1 MNNGS
6 GNGGT
11 HELSARIAA
20 IAAASKARSQ
30 AGEAILG
37 NTLGSSKESA
47 GRPRHAQVSDSEDE
61 MEELCAQ
68 DIDRGQEL
76 AEEAASDEAEE
87 ESESEGSRSQCSASL
102 SEDDWSPVVG
112 AKIEGTNETAL
123 ILERLIL
130 TTGFGQTDKPA
141 VEQLL
146 LRVRSARF
154 WVQVV
159 KQVRAPARR
168 VLTASLNSANV
179 PLPPANPMLRM
190 LNGRLSLYEALTALG
205 PMWSLPAQ
213 NLKCVAQRRLNEL
226 CSSKS
231 EECHFNSVTVLL
243 RSGASLLSTD
253 GRGRLPAHLASSAGT
268 HMALQLL
275 VRLLQ
280 LAPATLLIED
290 DEGATPL
297 GLLARAPLLQKVIES
312 EDAEQAIILTQFSSG
327 GLLSQLSDAAL
338 TCAAALPQQTTRL
351 LQQSPEAA
359 RAWRVLASAG
369 GGRAA
374 LLLAPERMDESLEDL
389 TWQAEE
395 REGQAAARLRQGLQ
409 RIMVLQS
416 IASVSEQKIDALE
429 PQELRLRLAH
439 LEKVA
444 QQQREEA
451 SAASALLEAE
461 NRQLKRSLADKE
473 DELVMLSSKL
483 EQRAS
488 AVDSELVTLT
498 PKQAARI
505 KEADA
510 KLGHFESHERAVI
523 EDIRKAR
530 LADVDADSL
539 PEDLRRGVLEM
550 RRSLTAAVDR
560 LARDLYESQAHFL
573 QELLQ
578 NADDNNYTEG
588 ILPKLDLVLRG
599 RPPDSH
605 LAPYFFAANNEVGL
619 TEVDVRALCDISR
632 SSKTQAGTTTGYKGV
647 GWKSVFRV
655 CETPHVLSQKWRF
668 RFSSSG
674 LGMLTPTWLSEEDL
688 RRLPSE
694 VLDAH
699 QRGETVF
706 YLPLADPGS
715 SLPSIRTEMQT
726 MEADFAQ
733 LLFLRRVMQI
743 SLRGDFT
750 ANAGDSMVVMSAQ
763 LSHTGLRT
771 STSCQVFKKEEHSYG
786 LESEQTTSFEVN
798 SHEDVVVALPLVL
811 DANPPP
817 QRVFAFLPVRS
828 VGFRFAIQAP
838 FHLTASRADLHRS
851 PENLRRRN
859 AIAPAFIKACQQKF
873 DIASHALEYLG
884 TEPAEPFWMPVRQHI
899 LEELRNLACVATE
912 SGQAVPEQCLL
923 RGNSPA
929 AQWIPNFLL
938 QEACG
943 YSFVDGNAELATLR
957 ELGVRECGHEELV
970 ACIQH
975 CEGRWLQTL
984 WREQDRRSAAF
995 NDLYKSLLDAILED
1009 PARLA
1014 EVQSLSMFPVAATPL
1029 KTLRD
1034 ALFNEVNLCSS
1045 IGLYTAPWGAV
1056 PQSLQSHLVRCLE
1069 PSLELSSQSSRL
1081 LQLLGVE
1088 PVSEAELEAAA
1099 FRTVLE
1105 MSKGEDT
1112 KAQRRRQREAD
1123 NFQSKTYWS
1132 ALVVL
1137 RLSYL
1142 KGRDPELGWSAL
1154 KGAAKLLSHSQQLVP
1169 AAQLRLRSFL
1179 GVELRLPLDIIGN
1192 ICSIAGIETAT
1203 ESEAPLHSVDRA
1215 ASPPG
1220 WLGAE
1225 QDLPPL
1231 ESNLGWEVFM
1241 CGVFGCQAADPLTRT
1256 CIGGPPL
1263 PEGFVESFLRL
1274 GEILTSGQFWQR
1286 AAGSSRTLDY
1296 LQRIMHL
1303 KDRSEVALARRNFLR
1318 KLAVRNP
1325 PGQSGN
1331 FVLQDLFLQEVFQ
1344 NIAGCYLPYI
1354 KDVPANPQVRA
1365 LLQWCGVAT
1374 EVDQFS
1380 LVKAL
1385 RFARETE
1392 IRDLGFVSEIY
1403 RRLDGS
1409 GFNPGEEKLFL
1420 VPGKGFLSKIDCVWR
1435 PFKVD
1440 LLRKCCQ
1447 LEILQDHY
1455 SRFGPG
1461 VRTALTKWIREGPE
1475 TSAKALC
1482 EALIMAIE
1490 CARVDTRR
1498 SRHLPGKPSISPQ
1511 EAAAQLFPAAKAAI
1525 EELVKLCVGTCM
1537 GIDLIPPEPPQRV
1550 EDKRPET
1557 VVYNH
1562 FVQQRMIVVP
1572 GVGEGDAQCRILAMG
1587 EAYWEVAPELEGS
1600 PAQDTAL
1607 KTHYG
1612 VGGNE
1617 EATFRF
1623 FTEILS
1629 VRPLLTVEQWL
1640 HICEAH
1646 AHAIHFLPSGER
1658 GPSTIEEGLK
1668 IAQVTGTETVP
1679 MDLDS
1684 AVAAVYQRLHRM
1696 GGPMEGPEH
1705 GAPIPDRNQGPR
1717 VWRHVGFLG
1726 RGHHGIPLFS
1736 ANGAQPPAEDMTEP
1750 ELGLLLELCQHFGIH
1765 HRQIA
1770 FAYDPSGSC
1779 VCRERMFLDLKYLP
1793 RARLLESQAGYHA
1806 VVSFWASK
1814 LAKMLQNLGQ
1824 VPSAG
1829 AAAFRNRLL
1838 QMVLPGIFQADDGF
1852 Q

>member
-1 MNNGS
+1 
-6 GNGGT
+6 
-11 HELSARIAA
+11 
-20 IAAASKARSQ
+20 
-30 AGEAILG
+30 
-37 NTLGSSKESA
+37 
-47 GRPRHAQVSDSEDE
+47 
-61 MEELCAQ
+61 
-68 DIDRGQEL
+68 
-76 AEEAASDEAEE
+76 
-87 ESESEGSRSQCSASL
+87 
-102 SEDDWSPVVG
+102 
-112 AKIEGTNETAL
+112 
-123 ILERLIL
+123 
-130 TTGFGQTDKPA
+130 
-141 VEQLL
+141 
-146 LRVRSARF
+146 
-154 WVQVV
+154 
-159 KQVRAPARR
+159 
-168 VLTASLNSANV
+168 
-179 PLPPANPMLRM
+179 
-190 LNGRLSLYEALTALG
+190 
-205 PMWSLPAQ
+205 
-213 NLKCVAQRRLNEL
+213 
-226 CSSKS
+226 
-231 EECHFNSVTVLL
+231 
-243 RSGASLLSTD
+243 
-253 GRGRLPAHLASSAGT
+253 
-268 HMALQLL
+268 
-275 VRLLQ
+275 
-280 LAPATLLIED
+280 
-290 DEGATPL
+290 
-297 GLLARAPLLQKVIES
+297 
-312 EDAEQAIILTQFSSG
+312 
-327 GLLSQLSDAAL
+327 
-338 TCAAALPQQTTRL
+338 
-351 LQQSPEAA
+351 
-359 RAWRVLASAG
+359 
-369 GGRAA
+369 
-374 LLLAPERMDESLEDL
+374 
-389 TWQAEE
+389 
-395 REGQAAARLRQGLQ
+395 
-409 RIMVLQS
+409 
-416 IASVSEQKIDALE
+416 
-429 PQELRLRLAH
+429 
-439 LEKVA
+439 
-444 QQQREEA
+444 
-451 SAASALLEAE
+451 
-461 NRQLKRSLADKE
+461 
-473 DELVMLSSKL
+473 
-483 EQRAS
+483 
-488 AVDSELVTLT
+488 
-498 PKQAARI
+498 
-505 KEADA
+505 
-510 KLGHFESHERAVI
+510 
-523 EDIRKAR
+523 
-530 LADVDADSL
+530 
-539 PEDLRRGVLEM
+539 
-550 RRSLTAAVDR
+550 
-560 LARDLYESQAHFL
+560 
-573 QELLQ
+573 
-578 NADDNNYTEG
+578 
-588 ILPKLDLVLRG
+588 
-599 RPPDSH
+599 
-605 LAPYFFAANNEVGL
+605 
-619 TEVDVRALCDISR
+619 
-632 SSKTQAGTTTGYKGV
+632 
-647 GWKSVFRV
+647 
-655 CETPHVLSQKWRF
+655 
-668 RFSSSG
+668 
-674 LGMLTPTWLSEEDL
+674 
-688 RRLPSE
+688 
-694 VLDAH
+694 
-699 QRGETVF
+699 
-706 YLPLADPGS
+706 
-715 SLPSIRTEMQT
+715 
-726 MEADFAQ
+726 
-733 LLFLRRVMQI
+733 
-743 SLRGDFT
+743 
-750 ANAGDSMVVMSAQ
+750 
-763 LSHTGLRT
+763 
-771 STSCQVFKKEEHSYG
+771 
-786 LESEQTTSFEVN
+786 
-798 SHEDVVVALPLVL
+798 
-811 DANPPP
+811 
-817 QRVFAFLPVRS
+817 
-828 VGFRFAIQAP
+828 
-838 FHLTASRADLHRS
+838 
-851 PENLRRRN
+851 
-859 AIAPAFIKACQQKF
+859 
-873 DIASHALEYLG
+873 
-884 TEPAEPFWMPVRQHI
+884 
-899 LEELRNLACVATE
+899 
-912 SGQAVPEQCLL
+912 
-923 RGNSPA
+923 
-929 AQWIPNFLL
+929 
-938 QEACG
+938 
-943 YSFVDGNAELATLR
+943 
-957 ELGVRECGHEELV
+957 
-970 ACIQH
+970 
-975 CEGRWLQTL
+975 
-984 WREQDRRSAAF
+984 
-995 NDLYKSLLDAILED
+995 
-1009 PARLA
+1009 
-1014 EVQSLSMFPVAATPL
+1014 MFPVAATPL

-1056 PQSLQSHLVRCLE
+1056 PQSLQSHL
-1069 PSLELSSQSSRL
+1069 
-1081 LQLLGVE
+1081 
-1088 PVSEAELEAAA
+1088 AELEAAA

-1461 VRTALTKWIREGPE
+1461 
-1475 TSAKALC
+1475 
-1482 EALIMAIE
+1482 
-1490 CARVDTRR
+1490 
-1498 SRHLPGKPSISPQ
+1498 
-1511 EAAAQLFPAAKAAI
+1511 
-1525 EELVKLCVGTCM
+1525 ELVKLCVGTCM

-1829 AAAFRNRLL
+1829 AAANRLL

>member
-1 MNNGS
+1 MPSLVWSCSLCTLENPSSKDHCEVCGHVRPAAGS
-6 GNGGT
+6 GTVCAGFGT
-11 HELSARIAA
+11 
-20 IAAASKARSQ
+20 
-30 AGEAILG
+30 
-37 NTLGSSKESA
+37 TW
-47 GRPRHAQVSDSEDE
+47 SEDE
-61 MEELCAQ
+61 AQ
-68 DIDRGQEL
+68 L
-76 AEEAASDEAEE
+76 
-87 ESESEGSRSQCSASL
+87 RSY
-102 SEDDWSPVVG
+102 
-112 AKIEGTNETAL
+112 
-123 ILERLIL
+123 R
-130 TTGFGQTDKPA
+130 
-141 VEQLL
+141 
-146 LRVRSARF
+146 
-154 WVQVV
+154 
-159 KQVRAPARR
+159 
-168 VLTASLNSANV
+168 
-179 PLPPANPMLRM
+179 
-190 LNGRLSLYEALTALG
+190 
-205 PMWSLPAQ
+205 
-213 NLKCVAQRRLNEL
+213 
-226 CSSKS
+226 
-231 EECHFNSVTVLL
+231 
-243 RSGASLLSTD
+243 RSGA
-253 GRGRLPAHLASSAGT
+253 
-268 HMALQLL
+268 
-275 VRLLQ
+275 
-280 LAPATLLIED
+280 
-290 DEGATPL
+290 
-297 GLLARAPLLQKVIES
+297 
-312 EDAEQAIILTQFSSG
+312 
-327 GLLSQLSDAAL
+327 
-338 TCAAALPQQTTRL
+338 
-351 LQQSPEAA
+351 
-359 RAWRVLASAG
+359 
-369 GGRAA
+369 
-374 LLLAPERMDESLEDL
+374 
-389 TWQAEE
+389 
-395 REGQAAARLRQGLQ
+395 
-409 RIMVLQS
+409 
-416 IASVSEQKIDALE
+416 
-429 PQELRLRLAH
+429 
-439 LEKVA
+439 
-444 QQQREEA
+444 
-451 SAASALLEAE
+451 
-461 NRQLKRSLADKE
+461 
-473 DELVMLSSKL
+473 
-483 EQRAS
+483 
-488 AVDSELVTLT
+488 
-498 PKQAARI
+498 
-505 KEADA
+505 
-510 KLGHFESHERAVI
+510 
-523 EDIRKAR
+523 
-530 LADVDADSL
+530 
-539 PEDLRRGVLEM
+539 
-550 RRSLTAAVDR
+550 
-560 LARDLYESQAHFL
+560 
-573 QELLQ
+573 
-578 NADDNNYTEG
+578 
-588 ILPKLDLVLRG
+588 
-599 RPPDSH
+599 
-605 LAPYFFAANNEVGL
+605 
-619 TEVDVRALCDISR
+619 
-632 SSKTQAGTTTGYKGV
+632 
-647 GWKSVFRV
+647 
-655 CETPHVLSQKWRF
+655 
-668 RFSSSG
+668 
-674 LGMLTPTWLSEEDL
+674 
-688 RRLPSE
+688 
-694 VLDAH
+694 
-699 QRGETVF
+699 
-706 YLPLADPGS
+706 
-715 SLPSIRTEMQT
+715 
-726 MEADFAQ
+726 
-733 LLFLRRVMQI
+733 
-743 SLRGDFT
+743 
-750 ANAGDSMVVMSAQ
+750 
-763 LSHTGLRT
+763 
-771 STSCQVFKKEEHSYG
+771 
-786 LESEQTTSFEVN
+786 
-798 SHEDVVVALPLVL
+798 
-811 DANPPP
+811 
-817 QRVFAFLPVRS
+817 
-828 VGFRFAIQAP
+828 
-838 FHLTASRADLHRS
+838 
-851 PENLRRRN
+851 
-859 AIAPAFIKACQQKF
+859 
-873 DIASHALEYLG
+873 
-884 TEPAEPFWMPVRQHI
+884 
-899 LEELRNLACVATE
+899 LEELRQAMRGTELPVTDETETLGYVNTCLAAAIYVLRASLNQSRSGPEMFCEAIHVLTMAAGDADTNCAVAGALHLGGRT
-912 SGQAVPEQCLL
+912 GPDDCAVGRRLPRQILK
-923 RGNSPA
+923 RSGNSPA

-943 YSFVDGNAELATLR
+943 YSFVASAALWEKTYPLQVDGNAELATLR
-957 ELGVRECGHEELV
+957 ELGVRECGHEELSLCGPTPADELV

-1009 PARLA
+1009 CH
-1014 EVQSLSMFPVAATPL
+1014 PVA
-1029 KTLRD
+1029 
-1034 ALFNEVNLCSS
+1034 S
-1045 IGLYTAPWGAV
+1045 IPD
-1056 PQSLQSHLVRCLE
+1056 RC
-1069 PSLELSSQSSRL
+1069 
-1081 LQLLGVE
+1081 VE

-1112 KAQRRRQREAD
+1112 K
-1123 NFQSKTYWS
+1123 
-1132 ALVVL
+1132 VL

-1169 AAQLRLRSFL
+1169 AAQLRLR
-1179 GVELRLPLDIIGN
+1179 N

-1525 EELVKLCVGTCM
+1525 EDRLFDEMQELVKLCVGTCM

-1668 IAQVTGTETVP
+1668 IAQALVCGDT
-1679 MDLDS
+1679 LDS
-1684 AVAAVYQRLHRM
+1684 
-1696 GGPMEGPEH
+1696 
-1705 GAPIPDRNQGPR
+1705 
-1717 VWRHVGFLG
+1717 W
-1726 RGHHGIPLFS
+1726 GIPLFS

-1750 ELGLLLELCQHFGIH
+1750 ELGLL
-1765 HRQIA
+1765 
-1770 FAYDPSGSC
+1770 
-1779 VCRERMFLDLKYLP
+1779 FLDLKYLP

-1814 LAKMLQNLGQ
+1814 LAKMLQNLGLSESESIFAYVSLENYRQ
-1824 VPSAG
+1824 TMASNEIL
-1829 AAAFRNRLL
+1829 NRLNC
-1838 QMVLPGIFQADDGF
+1838 
-1852 Q
+1852 